1 MRQLS
6 EEERKIIVKFYL
18 QTGSLVLTQRK
29 FRAHFPTIREKP
41 PANTIKRLTEHFLA
55 HGTVGN
61 QNTGNSGRK
70 ITARTPL
77 KIGQVIR
84 RVEEKPEGS
93 VRHLAQQ
100 VGLSR
105 CSTHRIL
112 RKDLKLKAY
121 KLSISQ
127 ELSKSDCL
135 QRLEFCR
142 WFLGK
147 CSSCPSFIGNISW
160 SDEAHFYLHG
170 LPNRQNHRHW
180 GKNPPEKTLEI
191 PLHSPK
197 VTVWCALS
205 AQGIIGPIFFE
216 DGDGETVTV
225 TSEFRPLSGSAGALL
240 AVSQQQVRRHHV
252 PAMVPAGRRSS
263 AHVKSHAG
271 LADRAPGK
279 PADLQAGPPQLATPL
294 TRPHPHGFLSMGVSE
309 GRRVRE
315 GAAHA
320 RRAQEGHQRSHTRD
334 NPGDMRPCS
343 SGDHEARHHVR

>member
-84 RVEEKPEGS
+84 RVEEKPGVS

-121 KLSISQ
+121 RLSTSQ

-147 CSSCPSFIGNISW
+147 CSSCPSFIGNIWW

-180 GKNPPEKTLEI
+180 GKHPPEKTLEV

-216 DGDGETVTV
+216 DGDGEPVTV
-225 TSEFRPLSGSAGALL
+225 TSDRYL
-240 AVSQQQVRRHHV
+240 AVLKRFW
-252 PAMVPAGRRSS
+252 RSLNS
-263 AHVKSHAG
+263 KC
-271 LADRAPGK
+271 ADTS
-279 PADLQAGPPQLATPL
+279 PPWISIY
-294 TRPHPHGFLSMGVSE
+294 GGI
-309 GRRVRE
+309 
-315 GAAHA
+315 
-320 RRAQEGHQRSHTRD
+320 
-334 NPGDMRPCS
+334 
-343 SGDHEARHHVR
+343 